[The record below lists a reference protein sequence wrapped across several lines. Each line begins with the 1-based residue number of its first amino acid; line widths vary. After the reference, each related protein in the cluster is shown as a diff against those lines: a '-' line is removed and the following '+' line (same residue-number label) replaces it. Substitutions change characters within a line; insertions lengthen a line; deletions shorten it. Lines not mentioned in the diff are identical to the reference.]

1 MRGKGVKRGVPR
13 RFQLKTTRMEGEN
26 NSHLA
31 WWALP
36 SKSGMFS
43 ISARG
48 HKKSH
53 KFWRIIQ
60 TSRKRNQH
68 VAHDGQ
74 RGQKRVPRRFQLK
87 TTRMEGENNSH
98 LAWWALP
105 SKSGMF
111 STSAVTKNF
120 QILAN
125 KLSFTKT
132 HQHVAMRG
140 KGVNGECRRRFQLKT
155 TRMEGENTT
164 FSLIPYLGKSGM
176 FSISTNITKNLT
188 NFGE

>member
-1 MRGKGVKRGVPR
+1 MEGETYSHLASETLPSKSKCFPQQISQKISQFLANKSNFYKNALKCCHEGQRGQTRVSR

-26 NSHLA
+26 TL
-31 WWALP
+31 
-36 SKSGMFS
+36 
-43 ISARG
+43 
-48 HKKSH
+48 
-53 KFWRIIQ
+53 
-60 TSRKRNQH
+60 
-68 VAHDGQ
+68 
-74 RGQKRVPRRFQLK
+74 
-87 TTRMEGENNSH
+87 H

-111 STSAVTKNF
+111 STSAVTNNF

-132 HQHVAMRG
+132 HQNVAMRG
-140 KGVNGECRRRFQLKT
+140 KGVKRGVPRRFQLKT

-176 FSISTNITKNLT
+176 FSISNITKNLT